1 MEKLFAALRERHPG
15 YDVVDVRF
23 LVDQTQVDGSP
34 AENLDSAFAEAILK
48 AKRVDL
54 ATALA

>member
-23 LVDQTQVDGSP
+23 LVDQNKVDGRP
-34 AENLDSAFAEAILK
+34 AEELDDAFAKAIRK

-54 ATALA
+54 ATALS

>member
-23 LVDQTQVDGSP
+23 LVDQSRVDGRP
-34 AENLDSAFAEAILK
+34 AEELDGAFAEAIQK

-54 ATALA
+54 ATAIA

>member
-1 MEKLFAALRERHPG
+1 MEKLFDALREKHPG

-23 LVDQTQVDGSP
+23 LVDYQSTDGRQA
-34 AENLDSAFAEAILK
+34 AEFDGEFADAVRK

-54 ATALA
+54 ATALG